1 MQDFFGS
8 LGTIALFPIVML
20 FGLDILNTKNFNSL
34 DCTCAC
40 TLITACRYHQMSL
53 VKSGKPRCCAGGD

>member
-40 TLITACRYHQMSL
+40 TWLIALPLSPNVM
-53 VKSGKPRCCAGGD
+53 